1 MKMRAIA
8 AAIAAPF
15 LPASPFRAIGRTMH
29 THTRIFSM
37 TLLALS
43 LIFVGPVFAQRPQA
57 VMDTADH
64 SGGWVGKTALPFTLT
79 SSDGK
84 ATDLSRIIGTKPVV
98 LIFYRGVWCPF
109 CHSQM
114 AGLSR
119 RKAEFQRSGAAVYAI
134 SNEDAAKLNQM
145 RDGEKLDFVSF
156 LSDPDGAAAK
166 KYAGLYPGSMTHQP
180 GSFVIDKGGK
190 IVYAY
195 VNQDYKSRAA
205 TTAMLQAV
213 RRSK

>member
-1 MKMRAIA
+1 MQTLPRVFAL
-8 AAIAAPF
+8 AP
-15 LPASPFRAIGRTMH
+15 
-29 THTRIFSM
+29 
-37 TLLALS
+37 LALS
-43 LIFVGPVFAQRPQA
+43 LLLVGPTFAQKPQA

-64 SGGWVGKTALPFTLT
+64 SGGWVGKTAAPFTLT

-84 ATDLSRIIGTKPVV
+84 AVDMGKVIGTRPVV

-114 AGLSR
+114 ADLSR
-119 RKAEFQRSGAAVYAI
+119 HKAEFQRSGAAVYAI
-134 SNEDAAKLNQM
+134 SNEGADKLNQM
-145 RDGEKLDFVSF
+145 RDAEKLDFVTF

-180 GSFVIDKGGK
+180 GSFVLDKHGR

-205 TTAMLQAV
+205 TLSLLQAV
-213 RRSK
+213 RKSK

>member
-1 MKMRAIA
+1 MQ
-8 AAIAAPF
+8 
-15 LPASPFRAIGRTMH
+15 
-29 THTRIFSM
+29 THTRIF
-37 TLLALS
+37 TLAPLALS
-43 LIFVGPVFAQRPQA
+43 LIFIGPAHAQKPQA

-64 SGGWVGKTALPFTLT
+64 SGGWVGKTAQPFTLT

-84 ATDLSRIIGTKPVV
+84 TTDLSKVIGMRPVV
-98 LIFYRGVWCPF
+98 LVFYRGVWCPF

-114 AGLSR
+114 ADLSR
-119 RKAEFQRSGAAVYAI
+119 HKAEFQRAGAAVYAV
-134 SNEDAAKLNQM
+134 SNEDGAKLNQM
-145 RDGEKLDFVSF
+145 RDAEHLGFVTF

-180 GSFVIDKGGK
+180 GSFVVDRHGK

-205 TTAMLQAV
+205 TTALLQAV
-213 RRSK
+213 RKSR

>member
-1 MKMRAIA
+1 MQTQMRTLVL
-8 AAIAAPF
+8 AP
-15 LPASPFRAIGRTMH
+15 
-29 THTRIFSM
+29 
-37 TLLALS
+37 LALS
-43 LIFVGPVFAQRPQA
+43 VLLAGPTLAQKPQA
-57 VMDTADH
+57 LMDTADH
-64 SGGWVGKTALPFTLT
+64 SGGWVGKAALPFTLT

-84 ATDLSRIIGTKPVV
+84 TVDLSQVIGTKPVV
-98 LIFYRGVWCPF
+98 LVFYRGVWCPF

-114 AGLSR
+114 ADLSR
-119 RKAEFQRSGAAVYAI
+119 HRVDFERSGAAVYAV
-134 SNEDAAKLNQM
+134 SNEDGAKLNQM
-145 RDGEKLDFVSF
+145 RDAEHLGFVLF

-180 GSFVIDKGGK
+180 GSFVIDKRGR

-213 RRSK
+213 RKSR

>member
-1 MKMRAIA
+1 MQ
-8 AAIAAPF
+8 
-15 LPASPFRAIGRTMH
+15 
-29 THTRIFSM
+29 THTRHFNLV
-37 TLLALS
+37 TLAPLALS
-43 LIFVGPVFAQRPQA
+43 LLLAGPTLAQRPQA

-64 SGGWVGKTALPFTLT
+64 SGGWVGKTAQPFTLT

-84 ATDLSRIIGTKPVV
+84 ATDLSRVIGTRPVV
-98 LIFYRGVWCPF
+98 LVFYRGVWCPF

-114 AGLSR
+114 ADLSR
-119 RKAEFQRSGAAVYAI
+119 HKADFQRSGASVYAV
-134 SNEDAAKLNQM
+134 SNEDGPKLNQM
-145 RDGEKLDFVSF
+145 RDAEKLDFVTF

-180 GSFVIDKGGK
+180 GSFVIDRHGR

-213 RRSK
+213 RKSR

>member
-1 MKMRAIA
+1 MQ
-8 AAIAAPF
+8 
-15 LPASPFRAIGRTMH
+15 
-29 THTRIFSM
+29 THTRHFNLV
-37 TLLALS
+37 TLAPLALS
-43 LIFVGPVFAQRPQA
+43 LLLAGPTLAQRPQA

-64 SGGWVGKTALPFTLT
+64 SGGWVGKTAQPFTLT

-84 ATDLSRIIGTKPVV
+84 ATDLSKVIGTRPVV
-98 LIFYRGVWCPF
+98 LVFYRGVWCPF

-114 AGLSR
+114 ADLSR
-119 RKAEFQRSGAAVYAI
+119 HKADFQRSGAAVYAV
-134 SNEDAAKLNQM
+134 SNEDGAKLNQM
-145 RDGEKLDFVSF
+145 RDAEKLDFVTF

-180 GSFVIDKGGK
+180 GSFVLDKHGR

-213 RRSK
+213 RKSR

>member
-1 MKMRAIA
+1 MQTDTWFFKL
-8 AAIAAPF
+8 APLA
-15 LPASPFRAIGRTMH
+15 LPL
-29 THTRIFSM
+29 
-37 TLLALS
+37 LLAGS
-43 LIFVGPVFAQRPQA
+43 VFAQRPQA
-57 VMDTADH
+57 IMDTADH
-64 SGGWVGKTALPFTLT
+64 SGGWIGKTAQPFTLI
-79 SSDGK
+79 SSEGK
-84 ATDLSRIIGTKPVV
+84 TTNLGHVIGTRPVV
-98 LIFYRGVWCPF
+98 LVFYRGVWCPY

-114 AGLSR
+114 ADLSR
-119 RKAEFQRSGAAVYAI
+119 HKVDIQQSGAAVYAI

-145 RDGEKLDFVSF
+145 RDAEKLGFVTF

-180 GSFVIDKGGK
+180 GSFVIDKHGK

-213 RRSK
+213 EKSR

>member
-1 MKMRAIA
+1 MQ
-8 AAIAAPF
+8 
-15 LPASPFRAIGRTMH
+15 TQ
-29 THTRIFSM
+29 TRIL
-37 TLLALS
+37 TLAPLALS
-43 LIFVGPVFAQRPQA
+43 LIFTGPAHAQKPQA
-57 VMDTADH
+57 VMDIADH
-64 SGGWVGKTALPFTLT
+64 SGGWVGKTAQPFTLA

-84 ATDLSRIIGTKPVV
+84 TTDLSDVIGTRPVV
-98 LIFYRGVWCPF
+98 LVFYRGVWCPF

-114 AGLSR
+114 ADLSR
-119 RKAEFQRSGAAVYAI
+119 HKAEFQRSRAAVYAV
-134 SNEDAAKLNQM
+134 SNEDGAKLNQM
-145 RDGEKLDFVSF
+145 RDAEHLGFVTF

-180 GSFVIDKGGK
+180 GSFVIDRHGK

-205 TTAMLQAV
+205 TTALLQAV